1 MKLLEFYFYIM
12 FGLLFCRVGFPLMLI
27 TTVIAMFYLL
37 ICHVAF
43 QWHPTWTCLFVLYT
57 VYNRKGC
64 KFQTVIVFSPKKTP
78 KKTQLTTVKFNWFYV
93 QWIFVA
99 SLHFFMISFFVL
111 PQYSKCN
118 ACTML
123 YLCYGFKN
131 ESLLF
136 HHLMT
141 FSCLP
146 VITAT
151 LQSKLPVHVL

>member
-57 VYNRKGC
+57 GYNRIGC
-64 KFQTVIVFSPKKTP
+64 KFQTVIVFSPKNP
-78 KKTQLTTVKFNWFYV
+78 EKKKLTTVKFNWFYV

-136 HHLMT
+136 YHLT

>member
-1 MKLLEFYFYIM
+1 MASFFVGWGFLWCWLQLWSPCFTCWYVTWLSNGTQLEHVFLYCTQDTTEKDANSKLL
-12 FGLLFCRVGFPLMLI
+12 LC
-27 TTVIAMFYLL
+27 
-37 ICHVAF
+37 
-43 QWHPTWTCLFVLYT
+43 
-57 VYNRKGC
+57 
-64 KFQTVIVFSPKKTP
+64 SPQKKTR

-99 SLHFFMISFFVL
+99 SLHFFIISFFVL

-136 HHLMT
+136 HHLT
-141 FSCLP
+141 FSCS
-146 VITAT
+146 ITDT

>member
-1 MKLLEFYFYIM
+1 MASFFVGWGFLWCWLQLWSPCFTCWYATWLSNGTQLEHVFLYCTQDTTEKDANSKLL
-12 FGLLFCRVGFPLMLI
+12 LC
-27 TTVIAMFYLL
+27 
-37 ICHVAF
+37 
-43 QWHPTWTCLFVLYT
+43 
-57 VYNRKGC
+57 
-64 KFQTVIVFSPKKTP
+64 SPQKKTL

-99 SLHFFMISFFVL
+99 SLHFFIISFFVL

-136 HHLMT
+136 HHLT